1 MIRQP
6 LPMTGPLPGSRFEVT
21 ADIRNLLKA
30 GYIPIEGVDG
40 QTIYVMP
47 AVRSYRGSLSFIF

>member
-1 MIRQP
+1 MS
-6 LPMTGPLPGSRFEVT
+6 GPLPGSKFEVT

-40 QTIYVMP
+40 QTIFVMP
-47 AVRSYRGSLSFIF
+47 SVRSYRGSLSFIF